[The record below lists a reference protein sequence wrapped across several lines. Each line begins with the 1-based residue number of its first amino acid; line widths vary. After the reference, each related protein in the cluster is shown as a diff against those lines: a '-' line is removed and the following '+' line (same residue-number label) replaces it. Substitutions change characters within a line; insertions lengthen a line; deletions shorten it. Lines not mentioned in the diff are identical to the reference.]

1 MSEQSSM
8 PIACDLNAL
17 SPEERQRRFTLVK
30 EFARTVTA
38 RKELPDGFEM
48 TMDPAKLHLPSL
60 AEWIAL
66 EQRCCP
72 FLRFTLDI
80 GPGGCVA
87 RIALTGSEGV
97 KEFLRAEMSS

>member
-1 MSEQSSM
+1 MSTQSPI
-8 PIACDLNAL
+8 PIACNLNAL
-17 SPEERQRRFTLVK
+17 SAEERQRRLILVR

-38 RKELPDGFEM
+38 RKELPNGFEM
-48 TMDPAKLHLPSL
+48 TMDPAKLHLPAL

-72 FLRFTLDI
+72 FLRFTVDI
-80 GPGGCVA
+80 EPAGGAA

-97 KEFLRAEMSS
+97 KEFLRAEMS